1 MPEEAHEFLLIST
14 RQAEDYKIF
23 FKDKMIYSCFF
34 SLDLKI
40 KKSPIMWP
48 IHSVGRDNQLES

>member
-1 MPEEAHEFLLIST
+1 MPEEAHEFSLIST
-14 RQAEDYKIF
+14 RPAEDYKIF

-40 KKSPIMWP
+40 KNSPITCS
-48 IHSVGRDNQLES
+48 IHSAGRDNQLES